1 MTHSEPNEPDGRTL
15 RIAELTR
22 ELLGLMG
29 EDPDRDG
36 LQRTPLRVAQSLQF
50 LTRGYNQTLDE
61 VINNALFDVDYDE
74 MVIVKDIDFFSMCE
88 HHLLPFFGVC
98 HVAYLPRGKVLG
110 LSKMAR
116 IVDLF
121 ARRLQVQERLTKE
134 VAHAIDSCIQP
145 HGVAVAIEAEHL
157 CMKMRGVE
165 KSNTQ
170 AITSCLLGS
179 FQEPATRAEF
189 LSLVHR

>member
-1 MTHSEPNEPDGRTL
+1 MTSTPPSDERAE
-15 RIAELTR
+15 RIASLTR
-22 ELLGLMG
+22 ELLGLIG
-29 EDPDRDG
+29 EDPARDG
-36 LQRTPLRVAQSLQF
+36 LQRTPMRVAKSLQF
-50 LTRGYNQTLDE
+50 LTRGYDQTLE
-61 VINNALFDVDYDE
+61 QVINNALFDVDYDE

-88 HHLLPFFGVC
+88 HHMLPFFGVC

-134 VAHAIDSCIQP
+134 VAHAIDDCIHP
-145 HGVAVAIEAEHL
+145 HGVAVAVEAEHL

-165 KSNTQ
+165 KSNAQ

-179 FQEPATRAEF
+179 FQNPATRAEF